1 MLRSLSGRSH
11 IVATGVT
18 LIVHTQTEATAASA
32 AASSNSAA
40 AASSSAAAPS
50 AASASD
56 PELIQ
61 FSVETEVTFADLSDD
76 AIRAYVSS
84 NEPM

>member
-1 MLRSLSGRSH
+1 M
-11 IVATGVT
+11 T
-18 LIVHTQTEATAASA
+18 LLVHKLVEEATIAAV
-32 AASSNSAA
+32 AA
-40 AASSSAAAPS
+40 AASSAAAPAS
-50 AASASD
+50 APVAASTSE

-76 AIRAYVSS
+76 AIREYVRS